1 MLFLLYYLYI
11 KNLMCFWDGFTFK
24 KDAQKCQ
31 KFKENIF
38 LLESIFIFLDLQ
50 KNLNVY
56 SNAKI
61 TCIFFL
67 YLT

>member
-1 MLFLLYYLYI
+1 
-11 KNLMCFWDGFTFK
+11 MCFWDGFTLKK

-31 KFKENIF
+31 KLKENIF

-50 KNLNVY
+50 KILNVY
-56 SNAKI
+56 SNAKM
-61 TCIFFL
+61 TCIIFL